1 MTQPGGPSGGDLTG
15 ARLLLRRIRTVMA
28 RNLPAQRRLDEI
40 TRTIA
45 SAMVAEVCSVYILRA
60 GEVLELFATEGLKAE
75 AVHLTRLRVG
85 EGLVGDIASH
95 ARPLA
100 LADAQHHPQFA
111 YRPET
116 GEELYQSFMGVPVL
130 RAGRVLGVL
139 VVQNKTRRHYTEEEV
154 ETLETVA
161 MVVAELVAGGDLV
174 ARDELSP
181 VTGIGVLPE
190 RLEAQ
195 VLAPGLSLGTAVL
208 HQPDITLTQLVAE
221 DPIKEIERLDDAMTK
236 MKLAL
241 DELLV
246 EQDGTGGAGEHRE
259 VLDTY
264 RMLAE
269 DRGWANRIIEA
280 IETGLTAEAAVQ
292 KVQNDMRARMR
303 EIQDPYLRE
312 RLSDLDDLNNR
323 LLRHLLGLQEL
334 PQARDLPEHAIIVA
348 RNMGPAEL
356 LDYDRNR
363 LKGVVLEEGTASSH
377 VAIVARALDIP
388 LLGHCTNLMD
398 KVQAG
403 DSLVL
408 DGDNEQVFLRPS
420 EDILQVFAK
429 SMHARAVRQEAYAAD
444 RDLPAVTLDGVSINL
459 LINAGLLID
468 VPQVA
473 VTGAGGIGLYR
484 TEVTFMVAHTFP
496 DVARQR
502 EVYTRVL
509 DGAEGKPVVFRT
521 LDIGSDKV
529 LPYWHR
535 DAEEN
540 PAMGW
545 RALRISL
552 DRPAMLRQQLRAMI
566 KAAAGR
572 ALHVMFPMV
581 AQVEEFD
588 DAKQILDL
596 ELQRA
601 EAKGQALPERVRVGA
616 MFEVPA
622 LYWQMDEILDRV
634 DFLSI
639 GSNDLAQFVFAA
651 DRGNAQL
658 QGRYDTLSP
667 AFLRLIGDII
677 KACDAR
683 GRPVSLCGETA
694 GDPLDAMALMALGLR
709 TLSMAPPAIGPIR
722 AMIRSLDL
730 GQLRAHMAALG
741 RQRGT
746 DMRSSLRAFA
756 RDHGV
761 ALP

>member
-1 MTQPGGPSGGDLTG
+1 
-15 ARLLLRRIRTVMA
+15 MA
-28 RNLPAQRRLDEI
+28 RNLTAQRRLDEI
-40 TRTIA
+40 VRTTA

-75 AVHLTRLRVG
+75 AVHITRLRVG

-139 VVQNKTRRHYTEEEV
+139 VVQNKTRRHYTEEDV

-161 MVVAELVAGGDLV
+161 MVVAELAAGGELIS
-174 ARDELSP
+174 REELSP

-195 VLAPGLSLGTAVL
+195 ALAPGLALGIAVL
-208 HQPDITLTQLVAE
+208 HQPDITLAQLVAE
-221 DPIKEIERLDDAMTK
+221 DPIKEIERLDDAMSA

-246 EQDGTGGAGEHRE
+246 EQDGAAGGGEHRE

-280 IETGLTAEAAVQ
+280 IETGLTAEAGVQ

-323 LLRHLLGLQEL
+323 LLRHLLGLQEM
-334 PQARDLPEHAIIVA
+334 PHARDLPDAAIIVA

-356 LDYDRNR
+356 LDYDRRR

-388 LLGHCTNLMD
+388 LLGHCSNLMD

-420 EDILQVFAK
+420 EDILQIFSK
-429 SMHARAVRQEAYAAD
+429 SMDVRALRQEAYAAD
-444 RDLPAVTLDGVSINL
+444 RDLPAVTLDGVAINL

-468 VPQVA
+468 VPQVVA
-473 VTGAGGIGLYR
+473 TGAAGIGLYR
-484 TEVTFMVAHTFP
+484 TEVTFMVAHSFP
-496 DVARQR
+496 DVAHQR
-502 EVYTRVL
+502 EVYARVL
-509 DGAEGKPVVFRT
+509 DGAEGRPVIFRT

-566 KAAAGR
+566 QAAAGR

-581 AQVEEFD
+581 TQVEEFD
-588 DAKQILDL
+588 DARQILDL

-601 EAKGQALPERVRVGA
+601 EARGQAPPSSVRVGA

-622 LYWQMDEILDRV
+622 LYWQMDDILARV

-677 KACDAR
+677 QAGEAK
-683 GRPVSLCGETA
+683 GKPVSLCGETA
-694 GDPLDAMALMALGLR
+694 GDPLDAMALMTLGLR
-709 TLSMAPPAIGPIR
+709 TLSMAPPAIGPTR

-741 RQRGT
+741 QQRGT
-746 DMRSSLRAFA
+746 DLRSSLRAFA
-756 RDHGV
+756 RDHDV

>member
-1 MTQPGGPSGGDLTG
+1 MSQQGGPAGGDLTG
-15 ARLLLRRIRTVMA
+15 ARLLLKRIRTTMA
-28 RNLPAQRRLDEI
+28 RNLPAQRRLDEVV
-40 TRTIA
+40 RTIA
-45 SAMVAEVCSVYILRA
+45 GAMVAEVCSVYVLRA

-116 GEELYQSFMGVPVL
+116 GEELYQSLMGVPVL
-130 RAGRVLGVL
+130 RSGRVLGVL

-161 MVVAELVAGGDLV
+161 MVVAELIAGGELV
-174 ARDELSP
+174 GREELSP
-181 VTGIGVLPE
+181 ITGIGVLPE
-190 RLEAQ
+190 RLDAQ
-195 VLAPGLSLGTAVL
+195 VLAPGLAVGVAVL

-221 DPIKEIERLDDAMTK
+221 DPLKEIDRLDDAFTS

-241 DELLV
+241 DELLT
-246 EQDGTGGAGEHRE
+246 EQDGTGGEHRE
-259 VLDTY
+259 VMETY

-303 EIQDPYLRE
+303 DIQDPYLRE

-323 LLRHLLGLQEL
+323 LLRHLLGIQEL
-334 PQARDLPEHAIIVA
+334 PEARDLPDNAILVA

-356 LDYDRNR
+356 LDYDRKR

-388 LLGHCTNLMD
+388 LLGHCAGLMT

-408 DGDNEQVFLRPS
+408 DGENEQIFLRPS
-420 EDILQVFAK
+420 EDILQAFAV
-429 SMHARAVRQEAYAAD
+429 SMTALQARQVSYAAN
-444 RDLPAVTLDGVSINL
+444 RDLPAVTKDGVDVQL
-459 LINAGLLID
+459 MINAGLLID
-468 VPQVA
+468 VPQLDA
-473 VTGAGGIGLYR
+473 TGASGIGLYR
-484 TEVTFMVAHTFP
+484 TEVTFMVAHAFP

-502 EVYTRVL
+502 DVYGRVL
-509 DGAEGKPVVFRT
+509 DGAGSKAVVFRT

-566 KAAAGR
+566 LAAGGR

-581 AQVEEFD
+581 SLVDEFD
-588 DAKQILDL
+588 DAKEILDL

-601 EAKGQALPERVRVGA
+601 EEKGSALPESVRVGA

-622 LYWQMDEILDRV
+622 LFWQMEEMLDRV

-651 DRGNAQL
+651 DRGNTQL
-658 QGRYDTLSP
+658 QGRYDSLSP
-667 AFLRLIGDII
+667 AFLRLIGAII
-677 KACDAR
+677 AAGKR
-683 GRPVSLCGETA
+683 RNKPVSLCGEMA
-694 GDPLDAMALMALGLR
+694 GDPIDAMALLALGLR
-709 TLSMAPPAIGPIR
+709 TFSMAPPARGPLR

-730 GQLRAHMAALG
+730 GQLEAYVAALG
-741 RQRGT
+741 PQRGP

-756 RDHGV
+756 RDHDV
-761 ALP
+761 AI

>member
-1 MTQPGGPSGGDLTG
+1 MTQQGGASGGDLTG
-15 ARLLLRRIRTVMA
+15 ARLLLKRIRTTMA
-28 RNLPAQRRLDEI
+28 RNLPAQARLDEVV
-40 TRTIA
+40 RTIA
-45 SAMVAEVCSVYILRA
+45 GAMVAEVCSVYVLRA

-130 RAGRVLGVL
+130 RSGRVLGVL

-154 ETLETVA
+154 ETMETVA
-161 MVVAELVAGGDLV
+161 MVVAELVAGG
-174 ARDELSP
+174 ELIGREELTP

-190 RLEAQ
+190 RMDAQ
-195 VLAPGLSLGTAVL
+195 ALAPGLALGVAVL

-221 DPIKEIERLDDAMTK
+221 EPLKEIERLDDAFTS

-241 DELLV
+241 DELLT
-246 EQDGTGGAGEHRE
+246 EEDGAGGGEHRE
-259 VLDTY
+259 VLETY

-303 EIQDPYLRE
+303 DIQDPYLRE

-323 LLRHLLGLQEL
+323 LLRHLLGIQEL
-334 PQARDLPEHAIIVA
+334 PEARDLPDNAILVA

-356 LDYDRNR
+356 LDYDRKR

-388 LLGHCTNLMD
+388 LLGHCVGLMG

-408 DGDNEQVFLRPS
+408 DGENEQVFLRPS
-420 EDILQVFAK
+420 EDILQAFAS
-429 SMHARAVRQEAYAAD
+429 SMHALQARQESYAAN
-444 RDLPAVTLDGVSINL
+444 RDLPTVTKDGVDIQL
-459 LINAGLLID
+459 MINAGLLID
-468 VPQVA
+468 VPQLA
-473 VTGAGGIGLYR
+473 ATGAAGIGLYR
-484 TEVTFMVAHTFP
+484 TEVTFMVAHSFP

-502 EVYTRVL
+502 DVYARVL
-509 DGAEGKPVVFRT
+509 DVADGRPVIFRT

-566 KAAAGR
+566 LAAGGR
-572 ALHVMFPMV
+572 TLHVMFPMV
-581 AQVEEFD
+581 SLVEEFD
-588 DAKQILDL
+588 DAKEILDL

-601 EAKGQALPERVRVGA
+601 EEKGSALPESVRVGA

-622 LYWQMDEILDRV
+622 LFWQLDEILSRV

-658 QGRYDTLSP
+658 QGRYDPLSP
-667 AFLRLIGDII
+667 AFQRLIGSVI
-677 KACDAR
+677 DAGAR
-683 GRPVSLCGETA
+683 HGKSISVCGEIA
-694 GDPLDAMALMALGLR
+694 GDPIDAMALLALGLR
-709 TLSMAPPAIGPIR
+709 TFSMAPPAIGPLR

-730 GQLRAHMAALG
+730 GQLQAHVAALG
-741 RQRGT
+741 AQRGQ

-756 RDHGV
+756 LDHGV
-761 ALP
+761 AI

>member
-1 MTQPGGPSGGDLTG
+1 MSQTGGPAGGDLTG
-15 ARLLLRRIRTVMA
+15 ARLLLKRIRTTMA
-28 RNLPAQRRLDEI
+28 RNLPAQRRLDEVV
-40 TRTIA
+40 RTIA
-45 SAMVAEVCSVYILRA
+45 GAMVAEVCSVYVLRA

-130 RAGRVLGVL
+130 RSGRVLGVL

-161 MVVAELVAGGDLV
+161 MVVAELVAGGELV
-174 ARDELSP
+174 GREELSP
-181 VTGIGVLPE
+181 ITGIGVLPE
-190 RLEAQ
+190 RLDAQ
-195 VLAPGLSLGTAVL
+195 ALAPGLALGTAVL

-221 DPIKEIERLDDAMTK
+221 DPLREIDRLDDAFSS

-241 DELLV
+241 DELLS
-246 EQDGTGGAGEHRE
+246 EHDGAGGEHRE
-259 VLDTY
+259 VLETY

-303 EIQDPYLRE
+303 DIQDPYLRE

-323 LLRHLLGLQEL
+323 LLRHLLGIQEL
-334 PQARDLPEHAIIVA
+334 PEARDLPENAILVA

-356 LDYDRNR
+356 LDYDRRR
-363 LKGVVLEEGTASSH
+363 LKGVILEEGTASSH

-388 LLGHCTNLMD
+388 LLGHCQGLMS

-408 DGDNEQVFLRPS
+408 DGENNQIFLRPS
-420 EDILQVFAK
+420 EDILQAFAI
-429 SMHARAVRQEAYAAD
+429 SMTALQARQVTYAAD
-444 RDLPAVTLDGVSINL
+444 RDLPAVTKDGVAVQL
-459 LINAGLLID
+459 MINAGLLID
-468 VPQVA
+468 VPQLA
-473 VTGAGGIGLYR
+473 ATGASGIGLYR

-496 DVARQR
+496 DVARQQD
-502 EVYTRVL
+502 VYGRVL
-509 DGAEGKPVVFRT
+509 DGAEGRPVIFRT

-566 KAAAGR
+566 LAAGGR

-588 DAKQILDL
+588 DAKEILDL

-601 EAKGQALPERVRVGA
+601 EEKGSALPESVRVGA

-622 LYWQMDEILDRV
+622 LYWQMEEVLDRV

-651 DRGNAQL
+651 DRGNTQL
-658 QGRYDTLSP
+658 QGRYDPLSP
-667 AFLRLIGDII
+667 AFLRLIGDVISAGQRRS
-677 KACDAR
+677 K
-683 GRPVSLCGETA
+683 PVSLCGEMA
-694 GDPLDAMALMALGLR
+694 GDPLDAMALLALGLR
-709 TLSMAPPAIGPIR
+709 SFSMAPPAIGPVR

-730 GQLRAHMAALG
+730 GRLQDYVAALG
-741 RQRGT
+741 SQRGQ

-761 ALP
+761 AL

>member
-1 MTQPGGPSGGDLTG
+1 MTQQGGAAGGDLTG
-15 ARLLLRRIRTVMA
+15 ARLLLKRIRTTMA
-28 RNLPAQRRLDEI
+28 RNLPAQARLDEVV
-40 TRTIA
+40 RTIA
-45 SAMVAEVCSVYILRA
+45 GAMVAEVCSVYVLRA

-75 AVHLTRLRVG
+75 AVHMTRLRVG

-116 GEELYQSFMGVPVL
+116 GEELYQSLMGVPVL
-130 RAGRVLGVL
+130 RSGRVLGVL
-139 VVQNKTRRHYTEEEV
+139 AVQNKTRRHYTEEEV

-161 MVVAELVAGGDLV
+161 MVVAELIAGGELI
-174 ARDELSP
+174 AREELTP

-190 RLEAQ
+190 RMDAQ
-195 VLAPGLSLGTAVL
+195 ALAPGLALGVAVL
-208 HQPDITLTQLVAE
+208 HQPDIQLTQLVAE
-221 DPIKEIERLDDAMTK
+221 EPLKEIDRLDDAFTS

-241 DELLV
+241 DDLLT
-246 EQDGTGGAGEHRE
+246 EEDGTGGGEHRE
-259 VLDTY
+259 VLETY

-303 EIQDPYLRE
+303 DIQDPYLKE

-323 LLRHLLGLQEL
+323 LLRHLLGIHEMPAL
-334 PQARDLPEHAIIVA
+334 RDLPENTILVA

-356 LDYDRNR
+356 LDYDRKR

-388 LLGHCTNLMD
+388 LLGHCTGLMS

-403 DSLVL
+403 DPLVL
-408 DGDNEQVFLRPS
+408 DGENEQVFIRPS
-420 EDILQVFAK
+420 EDILQTFAI
-429 SMHARAVRQEAYAAD
+429 SMNALQARQVSYAAN
-444 RDLPAVTLDGVSINL
+444 RDLPAITKDGVEIHL
-459 LINAGLLID
+459 MMNAGLLID
-468 VPQVA
+468 VPQLSA
-473 VTGAGGIGLYR
+473 TGAAGIGLYR
-484 TEVTFMVAHTFP
+484 TEVTFMVAHSFP

-502 EVYTRVL
+502 DVYARVL
-509 DGAEGKPVVFRT
+509 DVADGKPVVFRT

-529 LPYWHR
+529 LPYWQR

-566 KAAAGR
+566 LAASGR
-572 ALHVMFPMV
+572 ALNVMFPMV
-581 AQVEEFD
+581 ALVDEFD
-588 DAKQILDL
+588 AAKEILDL

-601 EAKGQALPERVRVGA
+601 EEKGGVLPETVRVGA

-622 LYWQMDEILDRV
+622 LYWQMDEILSRV

-651 DRGNAQL
+651 DRGNTQL
-658 QGRYDTLSP
+658 QGRYDPLSP
-667 AFLRLIGDII
+667 AFQRLIGGII
-677 KACDAR
+677 DA
-683 GRPVSLCGETA
+683 GTKHGKPVSVCGEMA
-694 GDPLDAMALMALGLR
+694 GDPLDAMALMAMGLR
-709 TLSMAPPAIGPIR
+709 TLSMAPPAIGPLR
-722 AMIRSLDL
+722 AMVRSLDL
-730 GQLRAHMAALG
+730 GQLQAYMAALG
-741 RQRGT
+741 AQRGP

-761 ALP
+761 AL

>member
-1 MTQPGGPSGGDLTG
+1 MTQQGGASGGDLTG
-15 ARLLLRRIRTVMA
+15 ARLLLKRIRTTMA
-28 RNLPAQRRLDEI
+28 RNLPAQARLDEVV
-40 TRTIA
+40 RTIA
-45 SAMVAEVCSVYILRA
+45 GAMVAEVCSVYVLRA

-130 RAGRVLGVL
+130 RSGRVLGVL

-154 ETLETVA
+154 ETMETVA
-161 MVVAELVAGGDLV
+161 MVVAELVAGG
-174 ARDELSP
+174 ELIGREELTP

-190 RLEAQ
+190 RMDAQ
-195 VLAPGLSLGTAVL
+195 ALAPGLALGVAVL

-221 DPIKEIERLDDAMTK
+221 EPLKEIERLDDAFTS

-241 DELLV
+241 DELLT
-246 EQDGTGGAGEHRE
+246 EEDGAGGGEHRE
-259 VLDTY
+259 VLETY

-303 EIQDPYLRE
+303 DIQDPYLRE

-323 LLRHLLGLQEL
+323 LLRHLLGIQEL
-334 PQARDLPEHAIIVA
+334 PEARDLPDNAILVA

-356 LDYDRNR
+356 LDYDRKR

-388 LLGHCTNLMD
+388 LLGHCVGLMG

-408 DGDNEQVFLRPS
+408 DCENEQVFLRPS
-420 EDILQVFAK
+420 EDILQTFAI
-429 SMHARAVRQEAYAAD
+429 SMHALLARQESYAAN
-444 RDLPAVTLDGVSINL
+444 RDLPTVTKDGVGIQL
-459 LINAGLLID
+459 MINAGLLID
-468 VPQVA
+468 VPQLA
-473 VTGAGGIGLYR
+473 ATGAAGIGLYR
-484 TEVTFMVAHTFP
+484 TEVTFMVAHSFP

-502 EVYTRVL
+502 DVYARVL
-509 DGAEGKPVVFRT
+509 DVADGRPVVFRT

-566 KAAAGR
+566 LAAAGR
-572 ALHVMFPMV
+572 TLHVMFPMV
-581 AQVEEFD
+581 SLVEEFD
-588 DAKQILDL
+588 DAKEILDL

-601 EAKGQALPERVRVGA
+601 EEKGSALPEAVRVGA

-622 LYWQMDEILDRV
+622 LYWQLDEILARV

-658 QGRYDTLSP
+658 QGRYDPLSP
-667 AFLRLIGDII
+667 AFQRLIGGVI
-677 KACDAR
+677 DAGAR
-683 GRPVSLCGETA
+683 HGKSISVCGEIA
-694 GDPLDAMALMALGLR
+694 GDPIDAMALLALGLR
-709 TLSMAPPAIGPIR
+709 TFSMAPPAIGPLR

-730 GQLRAHMAALG
+730 GQLQAHVAALG
-741 RQRGT
+741 AQRGQ

-756 RDHGV
+756 LDHGV
-761 ALP
+761 AI

>member
-1 MTQPGGPSGGDLTG
+1 MSQQGGPAGGDLTG
-15 ARLLLRRIRTVMA
+15 ARLLLKRIRTTMA
-28 RNLPAQRRLDEI
+28 RNLPAQRRLDEVV
-40 TRTIA
+40 RTIA
-45 SAMVAEVCSVYILRA
+45 GAMVAEVCSAYILRA

-130 RAGRVLGVL
+130 RSGRVLGVL

-161 MVVAELVAGGDLV
+161 MVVAELVAGGELV
-174 ARDELSP
+174 GREELSP

-190 RLEAQ
+190 RLEALA
-195 VLAPGLSLGTAVL
+195 LAPGLALGTVVL
-208 HQPDITLTQLVAE
+208 HQPDITLTQLIAE
-221 DPIKEIERLDDAMTK
+221 DPLREIDRLDDAFSS

-241 DELLV
+241 DELLT
-246 EQDGTGGAGEHRE
+246 EHEENAGEHRE
-259 VLDTY
+259 VLETY

-323 LLRHLLGLQEL
+323 LLRHLLGIQEL
-334 PQARDLPEHAIIVA
+334 PEARELPENAILVA

-356 LDYDRNR
+356 LDYDRRR

-377 VAIVARALDIP
+377 VAIVARALNIP
-388 LLGHCTNLMD
+388 LLGHCAGLMT

-408 DGDNEQVFLRPS
+408 DGENEQVFIRPS
-420 EDILQVFAK
+420 EDILQTFAI
-429 SMHARAVRQEAYAAD
+429 SMNALQARQISYAAN
-444 RDLPAVTLDGVSINL
+444 RDLPAVTKDGVEVNL
-459 LINAGLLID
+459 LMNAGLLID
-468 VPQVA
+468 VPQLSA
-473 VTGAGGIGLYR
+473 TGAGGIGLYR
-484 TEVTFMVAHTFP
+484 TEVTFMVAHSFP
-496 DVARQR
+496 DVTRQHD
-502 EVYTRVL
+502 VYRRVL
-509 DGAEGKPVVFRT
+509 DGAEGKPVIFRT

-566 KAAAGR
+566 LAAAGR

-588 DAKQILDL
+588 DAKEILDL

-601 EAKGQALPERVRVGA
+601 EERGGELPASVRVGA

-622 LYWQMDEILDRV
+622 LYWQMEEVLDRV

-651 DRGNAQL
+651 DRGNTQL

-667 AFLRLIGDII
+667 AFLRLIGAII
-677 KACDAR
+677 EAGKRR
-683 GRPVSLCGETA
+683 GKPVSLCGEMA
-694 GDPLDAMALMALGLR
+694 GDPIDAMALLALGLR
-709 TLSMAPPAIGPIR
+709 SFSMSPPAVGPLR

-730 GQLRAHMAALG
+730 GQLEAYVAALG
-741 RQRGT
+741 AQKGQ

-761 ALP
+761 AL

>member
-1 MTQPGGPSGGDLTG
+1 MSQQGVPAGGDLTG
-15 ARLLLRRIRTVMA
+15 ARLLLKRIRTTMA
-28 RNLPAQRRLDEI
+28 RNLPAQRRLDEVV
-40 TRTIA
+40 RTIA
-45 SAMVAEVCSVYILRA
+45 GAMVAEVCSVYVLRA

-75 AVHLTRLRVG
+75 AVHMTRLRVG

-116 GEELYQSFMGVPVL
+116 GEELYQSLMGVPVL
-130 RAGRVLGVL
+130 RSGRVLGVL

-161 MVVAELVAGGDLV
+161 MVVAELIAGGELI
-174 ARDELSP
+174 AREELNP

-190 RLEAQ
+190 RMDAH
-195 VLAPGLSLGTAVL
+195 VLAPGLALGVAVL

-221 DPIKEIERLDDAMTK
+221 EPLKEIDRLDDAFSS

-241 DELLV
+241 DELLT
-246 EQDGTGGAGEHRE
+246 EEDGTGGGEHRE
-259 VLDTY
+259 VLETY

-303 EIQDPYLRE
+303 DIQDPYLKE

-323 LLRHLLGLQEL
+323 LLRHLLGIHEL
-334 PQARDLPEHAIIVA
+334 PALRDLPENTILVA

-356 LDYDRNR
+356 LDYDRKR

-388 LLGHCTNLMD
+388 LLGHCGGLMN

-403 DSLVL
+403 DPLVL
-408 DGDNEQVFLRPS
+408 DGENEQVFIRPS
-420 EDILQVFAK
+420 EDILQTFAI
-429 SMHARAVRQEAYAAD
+429 SMTALQARQVAYAAN
-444 RDLPAVTLDGVSINL
+444 RDLPAITKDGVEIQL
-459 LINAGLLID
+459 MMNAGLLID
-468 VPQVA
+468 VPQLNA
-473 VTGAGGIGLYR
+473 TGAAGIGLYR
-484 TEVTFMVAHTFP
+484 TEVTFMVAHSFP

-502 EVYTRVL
+502 DVYARVL

-529 LPYWHR
+529 LPYWQR

-566 KAAAGR
+566 LAASGR
-572 ALHVMFPMV
+572 ALNVMFPMV
-581 AQVEEFD
+581 ALVDEFD
-588 DAKQILDL
+588 AAKEILDL

-601 EAKGQALPERVRVGA
+601 EEKGGVLPETVRVGA

-622 LYWQMDEILDRV
+622 LYWQMDEILGRV

-651 DRGNAQL
+651 DRGNTQL
-658 QGRYDTLSP
+658 QGRYDPLSP
-667 AFLRLIGDII
+667 AFQRLIRGII
-677 KACDAR
+677 DA
-683 GRPVSLCGETA
+683 GSAHGKPVSVCGEMA
-694 GDPLDAMALMALGLR
+694 GDPLDAMALMAMGLK
-709 TLSMAPPAIGPIR
+709 TLSMAPPAIGPLR
-722 AMIRSLDL
+722 AMVRSLDL
-730 GQLRAHMAALG
+730 GQLKAYMAALG
-741 RQRGT
+741 AQRGP

-761 ALP
+761 AL

>member
-1 MTQPGGPSGGDLTG
+1 MSQQGVPAGGDLTG
-15 ARLLLRRIRTVMA
+15 ARLLLRRIRTTMA
-28 RNLPAQRRLDEI
+28 RNLPAQRRLDEVV
-40 TRTIA
+40 RVIA
-45 SAMVAEVCSVYILRA
+45 GAMVAEVCSAYVLRA
-60 GEVLELFATEGLKAE
+60 GEVLELFATEGLRSE
-75 AVHLTRLRVG
+75 AVHMTRLRVG

-116 GEELYQSFMGVPVL
+116 GEELYQSLMGVPVL
-130 RAGRVLGVL
+130 RSGRVLGVL

-161 MVVAELVAGGDLV
+161 MVVAELIASGELI
-174 ARDELSP
+174 AREELTP

-190 RLEAQ
+190 RMDAQ
-195 VLAPGLSLGTAVL
+195 ALAPGLALGVAVL
-208 HQPDITLTQLVAE
+208 HQPDIQLTQLVAE
-221 DPIKEIERLDDAMTK
+221 EPLKEIERLDDAFSS

-241 DELLV
+241 DELLT
-246 EQDGTGGAGEHRE
+246 EEDGVGGGEHRE
-259 VLDTY
+259 VLETY

-303 EIQDPYLRE
+303 DIQDPYLKE

-323 LLRHLLGLQEL
+323 LLRHLLGIQEL
-334 PQARDLPEHAIIVA
+334 PAIRDLPDNTILVA

-356 LDYDRNR
+356 LDYDRKR
-363 LKGVVLEEGTASSH
+363 LRGVVLEEGTASSH

-388 LLGHCTNLMD
+388 LLGHCGGLMT

-408 DGDNEQVFLRPS
+408 DGENEQIFIRPS
-420 EDILQVFAK
+420 EDILQAFAI
-429 SMHARAVRQEAYAAD
+429 SMSALQARQVAYAAN
-444 RDLPAVTLDGVSINL
+444 RDLPAVTKDGVEIQL
-459 LINAGLLID
+459 MMNAGLLLD
-468 VPQVA
+468 VPQLGA
-473 VTGAGGIGLYR
+473 TGAAGIGLYR
-484 TEVTFMVAHTFP
+484 TEVTFMVAHSFP

-502 EVYTRVL
+502 DVYTRVL
-509 DGAEGKPVVFRT
+509 DGTEGKPVVFRT

-529 LPYWHR
+529 LPYWQR

-566 KAAAGR
+566 LAASGR

-581 AQVEEFD
+581 TLVDEFD
-588 DAKQILDL
+588 AAKEILDL
-596 ELQRA
+596 ELQRT
-601 EAKGQALPERVRVGA
+601 EEKGDILPEIVKVGA

-622 LYWQMDEILDRV
+622 LYWQMDEILRRA

-658 QGRYDTLSP
+658 QDRYDPLSP
-667 AFLRLIGDII
+667 SFQRLIGGII
-677 KACDAR
+677 EAGAR
-683 GRPVSLCGETA
+683 HNKPISVCGEMA
-694 GDPLDAMALMALGLR
+694 GDPIDAMALMAMGLR
-709 TLSMAPPAIGPIR
+709 SLSMAPPAIGPLR
-722 AMIRSLDL
+722 AMVRSLDL
-730 GQLRAHMAALG
+730 SQLKAYIADLG
-741 RQRGT
+741 PQRGP

-761 ALP
+761 AF

>member
-1 MTQPGGPSGGDLTG
+1 
-15 ARLLLRRIRTVMA
+15 
-28 RNLPAQRRLDEI
+28 
-40 TRTIA
+40 
-45 SAMVAEVCSVYILRA
+45 
-60 GEVLELFATEGLKAE
+60 
-75 AVHLTRLRVG
+75 
-85 EGLVGDIASH
+85 
-95 ARPLA
+95 
-100 LADAQHHPQFA
+100 
-111 YRPET
+111 
-116 GEELYQSFMGVPVL
+116 
-130 RAGRVLGVL
+130 
-139 VVQNKTRRHYTEEEV
+139 
-154 ETLETVA
+154 
-161 MVVAELVAGGDLV
+161 MVVAELIAGGELV
-174 ARDELSP
+174 GREELSP
-181 VTGIGVLPE
+181 ITGIGVLPE

-195 VLAPGLSLGTAVL
+195 VLAPGLALGIAVL

-221 DPIKEIERLDDAMTK
+221 DPLKEIDRLDDAFTS

-241 DELLV
+241 DELLT
-246 EQDGTGGAGEHRE
+246 EQDGTGGEHRE
-259 VLDTY
+259 VLETY

-303 EIQDPYLRE
+303 DIQDPYLRE

-323 LLRHLLGLQEL
+323 LLRHLLGIQEL
-334 PQARDLPEHAIIVA
+334 PEARDLPDNAILVA

-356 LDYDRNR
+356 LDYDRKR

-388 LLGHCTNLMD
+388 LLGHCANLMS

-408 DGDNEQVFLRPS
+408 DGENEQVFLRPS
-420 EDILQVFAK
+420 EDILQAFAI
-429 SMHARAVRQEAYAAD
+429 SMTALQARQVSYAAN
-444 RDLPAVTLDGVSINL
+444 RDLPAVTKDGVEVQL
-459 LINAGLLID
+459 MINAGLLID
-468 VPQVA
+468 VPQLDA
-473 VTGAGGIGLYR
+473 TGASGIGLYR
-484 TEVTFMVAHTFP
+484 TEVTFMVAHAFP

-502 EVYTRVL
+502 DVYGRVL
-509 DGAEGKPVVFRT
+509 DGAGGKSVVFRT

-566 KAAAGR
+566 LAAGGR

-581 AQVEEFD
+581 ALVDEFD
-588 DAKQILDL
+588 DAKEILDL

-601 EAKGQALPERVRVGA
+601 EEKGSVLPESVRVGA

-622 LYWQMDEILDRV
+622 LFWQMEEMLDRV

-651 DRGNAQL
+651 DRGNTQL
-658 QGRYDTLSP
+658 QGRYDSLSP
-667 AFLRLIGDII
+667 AFLRLIGGII
-677 KACDAR
+677 EAGR
-683 GRPVSLCGETA
+683 RRNRPVSLCGEMA
-694 GDPLDAMALMALGLR
+694 GDPIDAMALLALGLR
-709 TLSMAPPAIGPIR
+709 TFSMAPPAIGPLR

-730 GQLRAHMAALG
+730 RQLEAYVAALG
-741 RQRGT
+741 PQRGL

-761 ALP
+761 AI

>member
-1 MTQPGGPSGGDLTG
+1 MSQQGGPAGGDMTG
-15 ARLLLRRIRTVMA
+15 ARLLLKRIRTTMA
-28 RNLPAQRRLDEI
+28 RNLPAQRRLDEVV
-40 TRTIA
+40 RTIA
-45 SAMVAEVCSVYILRA
+45 GAMVAEVCSVYVLRA

-116 GEELYQSFMGVPVL
+116 GEELYQSLMGVPVL
-130 RAGRVLGVL
+130 RSGRVLGVL
-139 VVQNKTRRHYTEEEV
+139 VVQNRTRRHYTEEEV

-161 MVVAELVAGGDLV
+161 MVVAELIAGGELV
-174 ARDELSP
+174 GREELSP
-181 VTGIGVLPE
+181 ITGIGVLPE

-195 VLAPGLSLGTAVL
+195 VLAPGLALGIAVL

-221 DPIKEIERLDDAMTK
+221 DPLKEIDRLDDAFTS

-241 DELLV
+241 DELLT
-246 EQDGTGGAGEHRE
+246 EQDGTSGEHRE
-259 VLDTY
+259 VLETY

-303 EIQDPYLRE
+303 DIQDPYLRE

-323 LLRHLLGLQEL
+323 LLRHLLGIQEL
-334 PQARDLPEHAIIVA
+334 PEARDLPDNAILVA

-356 LDYDRNR
+356 LDYDRKR

-388 LLGHCTNLMD
+388 LLGHCANLMS

-408 DGDNEQVFLRPS
+408 DGENEQVFLRPS
-420 EDILQVFAK
+420 EDILQAFAI
-429 SMHARAVRQEAYAAD
+429 SMTALQARQVSYAAN
-444 RDLPAVTLDGVSINL
+444 RDLPAVTKDGVEVQL
-459 LINAGLLID
+459 MINAGLLID
-468 VPQVA
+468 VPQLDA
-473 VTGAGGIGLYR
+473 TGASGIGLYR
-484 TEVTFMVAHTFP
+484 TEVTFMVAHAFP

-502 EVYTRVL
+502 DVYGRVL
-509 DGAEGKPVVFRT
+509 DGAGGKSVVFRT

-566 KAAAGR
+566 LAAGGR

-581 AQVEEFD
+581 ALVDEFD
-588 DAKQILDL
+588 DAKEILDL

-601 EAKGQALPERVRVGA
+601 EEKGSVLPESVRVGA

-622 LYWQMDEILDRV
+622 LFWQMEEMLDRV

-651 DRGNAQL
+651 DRGNTQL
-658 QGRYDTLSP
+658 QGRYDSLSP
-667 AFLRLIGDII
+667 AFLRLIGGII
-677 KACDAR
+677 EAGR
-683 GRPVSLCGETA
+683 RRNRPVSLCGEMA
-694 GDPLDAMALMALGLR
+694 GDPIDAMALLALGLR
-709 TLSMAPPAIGPIR
+709 TFSMAPPAIGPLR

-730 GQLRAHMAALG
+730 RQLEAYVAALG
-741 RQRGT
+741 PQRGL

-761 ALP
+761 AI

>member
-1 MTQPGGPSGGDLTG
+1 MNQPGGPAGGDLTG

-45 SAMVAEVCSVYILRA
+45 GAMVAEVCSVYVLRA

-174 ARDELSP
+174 GREELSP

-195 VLAPGLSLGTAVL
+195 ALAPGLALGTAVL

-221 DPIKEIERLDDAMTK
+221 DPIKEIERLDDAMMA

-246 EQDGTGGAGEHRE
+246 EQDGTGGGEHRE

-323 LLRHLLGLQEL
+323 LLRHLLGLQEM
-334 PQARDLPEHAIIVA
+334 PHARDLPEAAIIVA

-388 LLGHCTNLMD
+388 LLGHCEALMD

-408 DGDNEQVFLRPS
+408 DGDNDQIFLRPT

-429 SMHARAVRQEAYAAD
+429 SMHARELRQEAYAAD
-444 RDLPAVTLDGVSINL
+444 RNLPAVTLDGVDINL
-459 LINAGLLID
+459 MINAGLLID
-468 VPQVA
+468 VPQLEA
-473 VTGAGGIGLYR
+473 SGAKGIGLFR

-502 EVYTRVL
+502 EVYGRVL
-509 DGAEGKPVVFRT
+509 DGAMGKPVVFRT

-529 LPYWHR
+529 LPYWQR

-545 RALRISL
+545 RAVRISL

-566 KAAAGR
+566 QAAAGR
-572 ALHVMFPMV
+572 DLHVMFPMV

-588 DAKQILDL
+588 DAKQILVL

-601 EAKGQALPERVRVGA
+601 EAKGQALPARVRVGA

-622 LYWQMDEILDRV
+622 LYWQMNEILDRV

-667 AFLRLIGDII
+667 AFLRLLGDVIQ
-677 KACDAR
+677 AGEAR
-683 GRPVSLCGETA
+683 GKPVSLCGETA

-709 TLSMAPPAIGPIR
+709 TLSMAPPAIGQIR

>member
-1 MTQPGGPSGGDLTG
+1 MTQQGGAAGGDLTG
-15 ARLLLRRIRTVMA
+15 ARLLLKRIRTTMA
-28 RNLPAQRRLDEI
+28 RNLPAQRRLDEVV
-40 TRTIA
+40 RTIA
-45 SAMVAEVCSVYILRA
+45 GAMVAEVCSVYVLRA

-75 AVHLTRLRVG
+75 AVHMTRLRVG

-116 GEELYQSFMGVPVL
+116 GEELYQSLMGVPVL
-130 RAGRVLGVL
+130 RSGRVLGVL
-139 VVQNKTRRHYTEEEV
+139 AVQNKTRRHYTEEEV

-161 MVVAELVAGGDLV
+161 MVVAELIAGGELI
-174 ARDELSP
+174 AREELTP

-190 RLEAQ
+190 RMDAQ
-195 VLAPGLSLGTAVL
+195 ALAPGLALGVAVL

-221 DPIKEIERLDDAMTK
+221 EPLKEIDRLDDAFTS

-241 DELLV
+241 DDLLT
-246 EQDGTGGAGEHRE
+246 EEDGTGGGEHRE
-259 VLDTY
+259 VLETY

-303 EIQDPYLRE
+303 DIQDPYLKE

-323 LLRHLLGLQEL
+323 LLRHLLGIHEL
-334 PQARDLPEHAIIVA
+334 PALRDLPENTILVA

-356 LDYDRNR
+356 LDYDRKR

-388 LLGHCTNLMD
+388 LLGHCTGLMT

-403 DSLVL
+403 DPLVL
-408 DGDNEQVFLRPS
+408 DGENEQVFIRPS
-420 EDILQVFAK
+420 EDILQTFAI
-429 SMHARAVRQEAYAAD
+429 SMNALQARQVSYAAN
-444 RDLPAVTLDGVSINL
+444 RDLPAITKDGVEIQL
-459 LINAGLLID
+459 MMNAGLLID
-468 VPQVA
+468 VPQLSA
-473 VTGAGGIGLYR
+473 TGAAGIGLYR
-484 TEVTFMVAHTFP
+484 TEVTFMVAHSFP

-502 EVYTRVL
+502 DVYARVL

-529 LPYWHR
+529 LPYWQR

-566 KAAAGR
+566 LAASGR
-572 ALHVMFPMV
+572 ALNVMFPMV
-581 AQVEEFD
+581 ALVDEFD
-588 DAKQILDL
+588 AAKEILDL

-601 EAKGQALPERVRVGA
+601 EEKGSVLPETVRVGA

-622 LYWQMDEILDRV
+622 LYWQMDEIFARV
-634 DFLSI
+634 DFLSV

-651 DRGNAQL
+651 DRGNTQL
-658 QGRYDTLSP
+658 QGRYDPLSP
-667 AFLRLIGDII
+667 AFQRLIGGII
-677 KACDAR
+677 DAAAKH
-683 GRPVSLCGETA
+683 GKPVSVCGEMA
-694 GDPLDAMALMALGLR
+694 GDPLDAMALMAMGLK
-709 TLSMAPPAIGPIR
+709 TLSMAPPAIGPLR
-722 AMIRSLDL
+722 AMVRSLDL
-730 GQLRAHMAALG
+730 GQLQAYMAALG
-741 RQRGT
+741 AQRGP

-761 ALP
+761 AL

>member
-1 MTQPGGPSGGDLTG
+1 MSQQGGPAGGDLTG
-15 ARLLLRRIRTVMA
+15 ARLLLKRIRTTMA
-28 RNLPAQRRLDEI
+28 RNLPAQRRLDEVV
-40 TRTIA
+40 RTIA
-45 SAMVAEVCSVYILRA
+45 GAMVAEVCSVYVLRA

-116 GEELYQSFMGVPVL
+116 GEELYQSLMGVPVL
-130 RAGRVLGVL
+130 RSGRVLGVL
-139 VVQNKTRRHYTEEEV
+139 VVQNRTRRHYTEEEV

-161 MVVAELVAGGDLV
+161 MVVAELIAGGELV
-174 ARDELSP
+174 GREELSP
-181 VTGIGVLPE
+181 ITGIGVLPE

-195 VLAPGLSLGTAVL
+195 VLAPGLALGIAVL

-221 DPIKEIERLDDAMTK
+221 DPLKEIDRLDDAFTS

-241 DELLV
+241 DELLT
-246 EQDGTGGAGEHRE
+246 EQDGTGGEHRE
-259 VLDTY
+259 VLETY

-303 EIQDPYLRE
+303 DIQDPYLRE

-323 LLRHLLGLQEL
+323 LLRHLLGIQEL
-334 PQARDLPEHAIIVA
+334 PEARDLPDNAILVA

-356 LDYDRNR
+356 LDYDRKR

-388 LLGHCTNLMD
+388 LLGHCANLMS

-408 DGDNEQVFLRPS
+408 DGENEQVFLRPS
-420 EDILQVFAK
+420 EDILQAFAI
-429 SMHARAVRQEAYAAD
+429 SMTALQARQVSYAAN
-444 RDLPAVTLDGVSINL
+444 RDLPAVTKDGVEVQL
-459 LINAGLLID
+459 MINAGLLID
-468 VPQVA
+468 VPQLDA
-473 VTGAGGIGLYR
+473 TGASGIGLYR
-484 TEVTFMVAHTFP
+484 TEVTFMVAHAFP

-502 EVYTRVL
+502 DVYGRVL
-509 DGAEGKPVVFRT
+509 DGAGGKSVVFRT

-566 KAAAGR
+566 LAAGGR

-581 AQVEEFD
+581 ALVDEFD
-588 DAKQILDL
+588 DAKEILDL

-601 EAKGQALPERVRVGA
+601 EEKGSVLPESVRVGA

-622 LYWQMDEILDRV
+622 LFWQMEEMLDRV

-651 DRGNAQL
+651 DRGNTQL
-658 QGRYDTLSP
+658 QGRYDSLSP
-667 AFLRLIGDII
+667 AFLRLIGGII
-677 KACDAR
+677 EAGR
-683 GRPVSLCGETA
+683 RRNRPVSLCGEMA
-694 GDPLDAMALMALGLR
+694 GDPIDAMALLALGLR
-709 TLSMAPPAIGPIR
+709 TFSMAPPAIGPLR

-730 GQLRAHMAALG
+730 RQLEAYVAALG
-741 RQRGT
+741 PQRGL

-761 ALP
+761 AI

>member
-1 MTQPGGPSGGDLTG
+1 MSQQGGPAGGDLTG
-15 ARLLLRRIRTVMA
+15 ARLLLKRIRTTMA
-28 RNLPAQRRLDEI
+28 RNLPAQRRLDEVV
-40 TRTIA
+40 RTIA
-45 SAMVAEVCSVYILRA
+45 GAMVAEVCSVYVLRA

-95 ARPLA
+95 VRPLA

-116 GEELYQSFMGVPVL
+116 GEELYQSLMGVPVL
-130 RAGRVLGVL
+130 RSGRVLGVL
-139 VVQNKTRRHYTEEEV
+139 VVQNRTRRHYTEEEV

-161 MVVAELVAGGDLV
+161 MVVAELIAGGELV
-174 ARDELSP
+174 GREELSP
-181 VTGIGVLPE
+181 ITGIGVLPE

-195 VLAPGLSLGTAVL
+195 VLAPGLALGIAVL

-221 DPIKEIERLDDAMTK
+221 DPLKEIDRLDDAFTS

-241 DELLV
+241 DELLT
-246 EQDGTGGAGEHRE
+246 EQDGTGGEHRE
-259 VLDTY
+259 VLETY

-303 EIQDPYLRE
+303 DIQDPYLRE

-323 LLRHLLGLQEL
+323 LLRHLLGIQEL
-334 PQARDLPEHAIIVA
+334 PEARDLPDNAILVA

-356 LDYDRNR
+356 LDYDRKR

-388 LLGHCTNLMD
+388 LLGHCANLMS

-408 DGDNEQVFLRPS
+408 DGENEQVFLRPS
-420 EDILQVFAK
+420 EDILQAFAI
-429 SMHARAVRQEAYAAD
+429 SMTALQARQVSYAAN
-444 RDLPAVTLDGVSINL
+444 RDLPAVTKDGVEVQL
-459 LINAGLLID
+459 MINAGLLID
-468 VPQVA
+468 VPQLDA
-473 VTGAGGIGLYR
+473 TGASGIGLYR
-484 TEVTFMVAHTFP
+484 TEVTFMVAHAFP

-502 EVYTRVL
+502 DVYGRVL
-509 DGAEGKPVVFRT
+509 DGAGGKSVVFRT

-566 KAAAGR
+566 LAAGGR

-581 AQVEEFD
+581 ALVDEFD
-588 DAKQILDL
+588 DAKEILDL

-601 EAKGQALPERVRVGA
+601 EEKGSVLPESVRVGA

-622 LYWQMDEILDRV
+622 LFWQMEEMLDRV

-651 DRGNAQL
+651 DRGNTQL
-658 QGRYDTLSP
+658 QGRYDSLSP
-667 AFLRLIGDII
+667 AFLRLIGGII
-677 KACDAR
+677 EAGR
-683 GRPVSLCGETA
+683 RRNRPVSLCGEMA
-694 GDPLDAMALMALGLR
+694 GDPIDAMALLALGLR
-709 TLSMAPPAIGPIR
+709 TFSMAPPAIGPLR

-730 GQLRAHMAALG
+730 RQLEAYVAALG
-741 RQRGT
+741 PQRGL

-761 ALP
+761 AI

>member
-1 MTQPGGPSGGDLTG
+1 MNQPGGPAGGDLTG

-40 TRTIA
+40 TRTTA
-45 SAMVAEVCSVYILRA
+45 GAMVAEVCSVYILRA

-75 AVHLTRLRVG
+75 AVHITRLRVG

-139 VVQNKTRRHYTEEEV
+139 VVQNKTRRHYTEEDV

-161 MVVAELVAGGDLV
+161 MVVAELAAGGELIG
-174 ARDELSP
+174 REELSP

-195 VLAPGLSLGTAVL
+195 VLAPGLALGIAVL
-208 HQPDITLTQLVAE
+208 HQPDITLSQLVAE
-221 DPIKEIERLDDAMTK
+221 DPIKEIERLDDAMSA

-246 EQDGTGGAGEHRE
+246 EQDGAKGGEHRE

-280 IETGLTAEAAVQ
+280 IETGLTAEAGVQ

-323 LLRHLLGLQEL
+323 LLRHLLGLQEM
-334 PQARDLPEHAIIVA
+334 PQARDLPEAAIIVA

-356 LDYDRNR
+356 LDYDRRR

-408 DGDNEQVFLRPS
+408 DGVNEQVFLRPS
-420 EDILQVFAK
+420 EDILQIFSK
-429 SMHARAVRQEAYAAD
+429 SMDARVLRQEAYAAD
-444 RDLPAVTLDGVSINL
+444 RDLPAVTLDGVAINL

-468 VPQVA
+468 VPQV
-473 VTGAGGIGLYR
+473 VTTGAGGIGLYR
-484 TEVTFMVAHTFP
+484 TEVTFMVAHSFP

-502 EVYTRVL
+502 EVYARVL
-509 DGAEGKPVVFRT
+509 DGAEGRPVIFRT

-566 KAAAGR
+566 QAAAGR

-581 AQVEEFD
+581 TQVEEFD

-601 EAKGQALPERVRVGA
+601 EARGQALPSGVRVGA

-622 LYWQMDEILDRV
+622 LYWQMDDILARV

-677 KACDAR
+677 KAGDAK
-683 GRPVSLCGETA
+683 GKPVSLCGETA
-694 GDPLDAMALMALGLR
+694 GDPLDAMALMTLGLR
-709 TLSMAPPAIGPIR
+709 TFSMAPPAIGPIR

-741 RQRGT
+741 QQRGT
-746 DMRSSLRAFA
+746 DLRSSLRAFA

>member
-1 MTQPGGPSGGDLTG
+1 M
-15 ARLLLRRIRTVMA
+15 
-28 RNLPAQRRLDEI
+28 
-40 TRTIA
+40 
-45 SAMVAEVCSVYILRA
+45 
-60 GEVLELFATEGLKAE
+60 
-75 AVHLTRLRVG
+75 
-85 EGLVGDIASH
+85 
-95 ARPLA
+95 
-100 LADAQHHPQFA
+100 
-111 YRPET
+111 
-116 GEELYQSFMGVPVL
+116 
-130 RAGRVLGVL
+130 
-139 VVQNKTRRHYTEEEV
+139 
-154 ETLETVA
+154 
-161 MVVAELVAGGDLV
+161 
-174 ARDELSP
+174 
-181 VTGIGVLPE
+181 
-190 RLEAQ
+190 
-195 VLAPGLSLGTAVL
+195 GTAVL
-208 HQPDITLTQLVAE
+208 HQPDITLTQLIAE
-221 DPIKEIERLDDAMTK
+221 DPLREIDRLDDAFSS

-241 DELLV
+241 DELLT
-246 EQDGTGGAGEHRE
+246 EHEGNAGEHRE
-259 VLDTY
+259 VLETY

-303 EIQDPYLRE
+303 DIQDPYLRE

-323 LLRHLLGLQEL
+323 LLRHLLGIQEL
-334 PQARDLPEHAIIVA
+334 PEARELPENAVIVA

-356 LDYDRNR
+356 LDYDRRR

-388 LLGHCTNLMD
+388 LLGHCTGLMA

-408 DGDNEQVFLRPS
+408 DGENEQVFVRPS
-420 EDILQVFAK
+420 EDILQAFAI
-429 SMHARAVRQEAYAAD
+429 SMNALQARQVSYAAN
-444 RDLPAVTLDGVSINL
+444 RDLPAITKDGVDVHL
-459 LINAGLLID
+459 MMNAGLLID
-468 VPQVA
+468 VPQLA
-473 VTGAGGIGLYR
+473 ATGASGVGLYR
-484 TEVTFMVAHTFP
+484 TEVTFMVAHSFP
-496 DVARQR
+496 DVTRQHD
-502 EVYTRVL
+502 VYRRVL
-509 DGAEGKPVVFRT
+509 DGAEGKPVIFRT

-566 KAAAGR
+566 LAAAGR

-588 DAKQILDL
+588 DAKEILDL

-601 EAKGQALPERVRVGA
+601 EEKGSELPTSVRVGA

-622 LYWQMDEILDRV
+622 LYWQMEEMLDRV

-651 DRGNAQL
+651 DRGNTQL

-667 AFLRLIGDII
+667 AFLRLIGAII
-677 KACDAR
+677 AAGQRRDK
-683 GRPVSLCGETA
+683 PVSLCGEMA
-694 GDPLDAMALMALGLR
+694 GDPVDAMALLALGLR
-709 TLSMAPPAIGPIR
+709 SFSMAPPAIGPLR

-730 GQLRAHMAALG
+730 GQLEAYVAALG
-741 RQRGT
+741 SQRGQ

-761 ALP
+761 AL

>member
-1 MTQPGGPSGGDLTG
+1 MTQQGGASGGDLTG
-15 ARLLLRRIRTVMA
+15 ARLLLKRIRTTMA
-28 RNLPAQRRLDEI
+28 RNLPAQRRLDEVV
-40 TRTIA
+40 RTIA
-45 SAMVAEVCSVYILRA
+45 GAMVAEVCSVYVLRA

-130 RAGRVLGVL
+130 RSGRVLGVL

-154 ETLETVA
+154 ETMETVA
-161 MVVAELVAGGDLV
+161 MVVAELVAGG
-174 ARDELSP
+174 ELIGREELTP

-190 RLEAQ
+190 RLDAQ
-195 VLAPGLSLGTAVL
+195 VLAPGLALGTAVL
-208 HQPDITLTQLVAE
+208 HQPDIQLTQLVAE
-221 DPIKEIERLDDAMTK
+221 EPLKEIERLDDAFTS

-241 DELLV
+241 DELLT
-246 EQDGTGGAGEHRE
+246 EEDGAGGGEHRE
-259 VLDTY
+259 VLETY

-303 EIQDPYLRE
+303 DIQDPYLRE

-323 LLRHLLGLQEL
+323 LLRHLLGIQEL
-334 PQARDLPEHAIIVA
+334 PAARDLPDNAILVA

-356 LDYDRNR
+356 LDYDRRR

-388 LLGHCTNLMD
+388 LLGHCANLMS

-408 DGDNEQVFLRPS
+408 DGENEQVFLRPS
-420 EDILQVFAK
+420 EDILQSFAL
-429 SMHARAVRQEAYAAD
+429 SMNALRARQVAYAAD
-444 RDLPAVTLDGVSINL
+444 RDLPTITKDGVAIQL
-459 LINAGLLID
+459 MINAGLLID
-468 VPQVA
+468 VPQMN
-473 VTGAGGIGLYR
+473 VTGAAGIGLYR
-484 TEVTFMVAHTFP
+484 TEVTFMVAHSFP

-502 EVYTRVL
+502 DVYARVL
-509 DGAEGKPVVFRT
+509 DVAEGRPVIFRT

-566 KAAAGR
+566 LAAGGR
-572 ALHVMFPMV
+572 ALNVMFPMV
-581 AQVEEFD
+581 SLVEEFD
-588 DAKQILDL
+588 DAKEILVL

-601 EAKGQALPERVRVGA
+601 EEKGNALPESVKVGA

-622 LYWQMDEILDRV
+622 LFWQLEEMLERV

-658 QGRYDTLSP
+658 QGRYDNLSP
-667 AFLRLIGDII
+667 AFQRLIGGVI
-677 KACDAR
+677 DAGTR
-683 GRPVSLCGETA
+683 YKKPISVCGEMA
-694 GDPLDAMALMALGLR
+694 GDPIDAMALLALGLR
-709 TLSMAPPAIGPIR
+709 TLSVAPPAIGPLR

-730 GQLRAHMAALG
+730 VKLQAYVAALG
-741 RQRGT
+741 IQKGP

-761 ALP
+761 AL

>member
-1 MTQPGGPSGGDLTG
+1 MSQTVGPAGGDLTG
-15 ARLLLRRIRTVMA
+15 ARLLLKRIRTTMA
-28 RNLPAQRRLDEI
+28 RNLPAQRRLDEVV
-40 TRTIA
+40 RTIA
-45 SAMVAEVCSVYILRA
+45 GAMVAEVCSAYVLRA

-116 GEELYQSFMGVPVL
+116 GEELYQSLMGVPIL
-130 RAGRVLGVL
+130 RSGRVLGVL

-161 MVVAELVAGGDLV
+161 MVVAELIAGGELV
-174 ARDELSP
+174 GREELSP
-181 VTGIGVLPE
+181 ITGIGVLPE

-195 VLAPGLSLGTAVL
+195 ALAPGLALGTAVL

-221 DPIKEIERLDDAMTK
+221 DPTREIDRLDDAFSS

-241 DELLV
+241 DELLT
-246 EQDGTGGAGEHRE
+246 EHDGPGGEHRE
-259 VLDTY
+259 VLETY

-269 DRGWANRIIEA
+269 DRGWASRIIEA

-303 EIQDPYLRE
+303 DIQDPYLRE

-323 LLRHLLGLQEL
+323 LLRHLLGIQEL
-334 PQARDLPEHAIIVA
+334 PEARDLPENAILVA

-356 LDYDRNR
+356 LDYDRRR

-388 LLGHCTNLMD
+388 LLGHCAGLMS

-408 DGDNEQVFLRPS
+408 DGENDQVFLRPS
-420 EDILQVFAK
+420 EDILQAFAI
-429 SMHARAVRQEAYAAD
+429 SMNALRARQVTYAAN
-444 RDLPAVTLDGVSINL
+444 RDLPAITRDGVEVHL
-459 LINAGLLID
+459 MMNAGLLID
-468 VPQVA
+468 VPQLA
-473 VTGAGGIGLYR
+473 ATGASGIGLYR

-496 DVARQR
+496 DVARQQD
-502 EVYTRVL
+502 VYGRVL
-509 DGAEGKPVVFRT
+509 DGAEGKPVIFRT

-566 KAAAGR
+566 LAASGR

-581 AQVEEFD
+581 AQVDEFD
-588 DAKQILDL
+588 DAKEILDL

-601 EAKGQALPERVRVGA
+601 EEKGSVLPESVRVGA

-622 LYWQMDEILDRV
+622 LYWQMEEVLDRV

-651 DRGNAQL
+651 DRGNTQL
-658 QGRYDTLSP
+658 QGRYDPLSP
-667 AFLRLIGDII
+667 AFLRLIGAII
-677 KACDAR
+677 AAGQR
-683 GRPVSLCGETA
+683 RNTPVGLCGEMA
-694 GDPLDAMALMALGLR
+694 GDPLDAMALLALGLR
-709 TLSMAPPAIGPIR
+709 SFSMAPPAIGPIR

-730 GQLRAHMAALG
+730 GQLEAYVAALG
-741 RQRGT
+741 PQRGH

-761 ALP
+761 AL

>member
-1 MTQPGGPSGGDLTG
+1 MTQQGGASGGDLTG
-15 ARLLLRRIRTVMA
+15 ARLLLKRIRTTMA
-28 RNLPAQRRLDEI
+28 RNLPAQARLDEVV
-40 TRTIA
+40 RTIA
-45 SAMVAEVCSVYILRA
+45 GAMVAEVCSVYVLRA

-130 RAGRVLGVL
+130 RSGRVLGVL

-154 ETLETVA
+154 ETMETVA
-161 MVVAELVAGGDLV
+161 MVVAELVAGG
-174 ARDELSP
+174 ELIGREELTP

-190 RLEAQ
+190 RIDAQ
-195 VLAPGLSLGTAVL
+195 ALAPGLALGVAVL

-221 DPIKEIERLDDAMTK
+221 EPLKEIERLDDAFTS

-241 DELLV
+241 DELLT
-246 EQDGTGGAGEHRE
+246 EEDGAGGGEHRE
-259 VLDTY
+259 VLETY

-303 EIQDPYLRE
+303 DIQDPYLRE

-323 LLRHLLGLQEL
+323 LLRHLLGIQEL
-334 PQARDLPEHAIIVA
+334 PEARDLPDNAILVA

-356 LDYDRNR
+356 LDYDRKR

-388 LLGHCTNLMD
+388 LLGHCVGLMG

-403 DSLVL
+403 DPLVL
-408 DGDNEQVFLRPS
+408 DGENEQVFLRPS
-420 EDILQVFAK
+420 EDILQAFAT
-429 SMHARAVRQEAYAAD
+429 SMHALQARQESYAAN
-444 RDLPAVTLDGVSINL
+444 RDLPTVTKDGVDIQL
-459 LINAGLLID
+459 MINAGLLID
-468 VPQVA
+468 VPQLA
-473 VTGAGGIGLYR
+473 ATGAAGIGLYR
-484 TEVTFMVAHTFP
+484 TEVTFMVAHSFP

-502 EVYTRVL
+502 DVYARVL
-509 DGAEGKPVVFRT
+509 DVADGRPVVFRT

-566 KAAAGR
+566 LAAGGR
-572 ALHVMFPMV
+572 TLHVMFPMV
-581 AQVEEFD
+581 SLVEEFD
-588 DAKQILDL
+588 DAKEILDL

-601 EAKGQALPERVRVGA
+601 EEKGSALPESVRVGA

-622 LYWQMDEILDRV
+622 LFWQLDEILERV

-658 QGRYDTLSP
+658 QGRYDPLSP
-667 AFLRLIGDII
+667 AFQRLIGSVIN
-677 KACDAR
+677 AGAR
-683 GRPVSLCGETA
+683 HGKSISVCGEIA
-694 GDPLDAMALMALGLR
+694 GDPIDAMALLALGLR
-709 TLSMAPPAIGPIR
+709 TFSMAPPAIGPLR

-730 GQLRAHMAALG
+730 GQLQAHVAALG
-741 RQRGT
+741 AQRGQ

-756 RDHGV
+756 LDHGV
-761 ALP
+761 AI

>member
-1 MTQPGGPSGGDLTG
+1 MTQQGGASGGDLTG
-15 ARLLLRRIRTVMA
+15 ARLLLKRIRTTMA
-28 RNLPAQRRLDEI
+28 RNLPAQARLDEVV
-40 TRTIA
+40 RTIA
-45 SAMVAEVCSVYILRA
+45 GAMVAEVCSVYVLRA

-130 RAGRVLGVL
+130 RSGRVLGVL

-154 ETLETVA
+154 ETMETVA
-161 MVVAELVAGGDLV
+161 MVVAELVAGG
-174 ARDELSP
+174 ELIGREELTP

-190 RLEAQ
+190 RIDAQ
-195 VLAPGLSLGTAVL
+195 ALAPGLALGVAVL

-221 DPIKEIERLDDAMTK
+221 EPLKEIERLDDAFTS

-241 DELLV
+241 DELLT
-246 EQDGTGGAGEHRE
+246 EEDGAGGGEHRE
-259 VLDTY
+259 VLETY

-303 EIQDPYLRE
+303 DIQDPYLRE

-323 LLRHLLGLQEL
+323 LLRHLLGIQEL
-334 PQARDLPEHAIIVA
+334 PEARDLPDNAILVA

-356 LDYDRNR
+356 LDYDRKR

-388 LLGHCTNLMD
+388 LLGHCVGLMG

-408 DGDNEQVFLRPS
+408 DGENEQVFLRPS
-420 EDILQVFAK
+420 EDILQAFAT
-429 SMHARAVRQEAYAAD
+429 SMHALQARQESYAAN
-444 RDLPAVTLDGVSINL
+444 RDLPTVTKDGVDIQL
-459 LINAGLLID
+459 MINAGLLID
-468 VPQVA
+468 VPQLA
-473 VTGAGGIGLYR
+473 ATGAAGIGLYR
-484 TEVTFMVAHTFP
+484 TEVTFMVAHSFP

-502 EVYTRVL
+502 DVYARVL
-509 DGAEGKPVVFRT
+509 DVADGRPVIFRT

-566 KAAAGR
+566 LAAGGR

-581 AQVEEFD
+581 SLVEEFD
-588 DAKQILDL
+588 DAKEILDL

-601 EAKGQALPERVRVGA
+601 EEKGSALPESVRVGA

-622 LYWQMDEILDRV
+622 LFWQLEEILERV

-658 QGRYDTLSP
+658 QGRYDPLSP
-667 AFLRLIGDII
+667 AFQRLIGSVI
-677 KACDAR
+677 DAGAR
-683 GRPVSLCGETA
+683 HGKSISVCGEIA
-694 GDPLDAMALMALGLR
+694 GDPIDAMALLALGLR
-709 TLSMAPPAIGPIR
+709 TFSMAPPAIGPLR

-730 GQLRAHMAALG
+730 GQLQAHVAALG
-741 RQRGT
+741 AQRGQ

-756 RDHGV
+756 LDHGV
-761 ALP
+761 AI

>member
-1 MTQPGGPSGGDLTG
+1 MTQQGGAAGGDLTG
-15 ARLLLRRIRTVMA
+15 ARLLLKRIRTTMA
-28 RNLPAQRRLDEI
+28 RNLPAQARLDEVV
-40 TRTIA
+40 RTIA
-45 SAMVAEVCSVYILRA
+45 GAMVAEVCSVYVLRA

-75 AVHLTRLRVG
+75 AVHMTRLRVG

-116 GEELYQSFMGVPVL
+116 GEELYQSLMGVPVL
-130 RAGRVLGVL
+130 RSGRVLGVL

-161 MVVAELVAGGDLV
+161 MVVAELIAGGELI
-174 ARDELSP
+174 AREELTP

-190 RLEAQ
+190 RMDAQ
-195 VLAPGLSLGTAVL
+195 ALAPGLALGVAVL

-221 DPIKEIERLDDAMTK
+221 EPLKEIERLDDAFSS

-241 DELLV
+241 DDLLT
-246 EQDGTGGAGEHRE
+246 EEDGTGGGEHRE
-259 VLDTY
+259 VLETY

-303 EIQDPYLRE
+303 DIQDPYLKE

-323 LLRHLLGLQEL
+323 LLRHLLGIHEL
-334 PQARDLPEHAIIVA
+334 PALRDLPENTILVA

-356 LDYDRNR
+356 LDYDRKR

-388 LLGHCTNLMD
+388 LLGHCAGLMA
-398 KVQAG
+398 KVQAN
-403 DSLVL
+403 DPLVL
-408 DGDNEQVFLRPS
+408 DGENEQVFIRPS
-420 EDILQVFAK
+420 EDILQAFAI
-429 SMHARAVRQEAYAAD
+429 SMNALQARQVAYAAN
-444 RDLPAVTLDGVSINL
+444 RDLPAITKDGVEIQL
-459 LINAGLLID
+459 MMNAGLLID
-468 VPQVA
+468 VPQLSA
-473 VTGAGGIGLYR
+473 TGAAGIGLYR
-484 TEVTFMVAHTFP
+484 TEVTFMVAHSFP

-502 EVYTRVL
+502 DVYARVL
-509 DGAEGKPVVFRT
+509 DVADGKPVIFRT

-529 LPYWHR
+529 LPYWQR

-566 KAAAGR
+566 LAASGR
-572 ALHVMFPMV
+572 ALNVMFPMV
-581 AQVEEFD
+581 VLVDEFEA
-588 DAKQILDL
+588 AKEILDL

-601 EAKGQALPERVRVGA
+601 EEKGSVLPETVRVGA

-622 LYWQMDEILDRV
+622 LYWQMDEILSRV

-651 DRGNAQL
+651 DRGNTQL
-658 QGRYDTLSP
+658 QGRYDPLSP
-667 AFLRLIGDII
+667 AFQRLIAGII
-677 KACDAR
+677 DAGAR
-683 GRPVSLCGETA
+683 HSKPISVCGEMA
-694 GDPLDAMALMALGLR
+694 GDPLDAMALMAMGLR
-709 TLSMAPPAIGPIR
+709 TLSMAPPAIGPLR
-722 AMIRSLDL
+722 AMVRSLDL
-730 GQLRAHMAALG
+730 GQLKAYMAALG
-741 RQRGT
+741 PQRGP

-756 RDHGV
+756 RDHEV
-761 ALP
+761 AL